1 MKISVAMAT
10 YNGELFVREQ
20 LESIFAQTRPVDEVV
35 ICDDC
40 SIDHTVE
47 IIHEFIEAH
56 NLARWSLYINDKNVG
71 YIKNFYS
78 AIARTTGDIIFLS
91 DQDDI
96 WDVSK
101 IKVMENIFEQYSEI
115 SALNCAFQKID
126 HAGVAIKSS
135 AAEEKNNYHLIRETI
150 MSGELKQIS
159 FDVLLLRNIS
169 PGCTMAFRRKCCDF
183 YLENAS
189 ICSPHDWEINF
200 FSALTEGTYFYNS
213 KLVNYRIH
221 SNNTIGLASP
231 NGKSFF
237 TMKKDQNFRLIQ
249 AEDQFNKAEIYLNSE
264 WYATLD
270 PKRRALVS
278 RYWRI
283 VKKRAEA
290 LKSRRIGKWLAALL
304 YLHDYI
310 GIIGFRAIIGDLIYI
325 IKTR

>member
-10 YNGELFVREQ
+10 YNGELFVKEQ

-47 IIHEFIEAH
+47 IIHEFIGAH
-56 NLARWSLYINDKNVG
+56 NLAHWSLHINDKNVG

-213 KLVNYRIH
+213 KLVNNRIH

-237 TMKKDQNFRLIQ
+237 TMKKDQNFR
-249 AEDQFNKAEIYLNSE
+249 
-264 WYATLD
+264 
-270 PKRRALVS
+270 
-278 RYWRI
+278 
-283 VKKRAEA
+283 
-290 LKSRRIGKWLAALL
+290 
-304 YLHDYI
+304 
-310 GIIGFRAIIGDLIYI
+310 
-325 IKTR
+325 